1 MNRAI
6 RVLIVED
13 SEDDAKLAIRMLRA
27 GGFDAS
33 YRRVQDVEVLRD
45 SLETERW
52 DAVLSDF
59 RLPGFSGVDALRV
72 FRQTQ
77 LDIPFIFCSGTIGEE
92 TAVEAMKAGASDY
105 VMKGNLA
112 RLAPVLERELAQAAI
127 RAEHRQGQIDLEV
140 SRDRYMDLYD
150 FAPVG
155 YLTLS
160 SEGLIDQLNLTGAG
174 LLGGRRE
181 QFTGHRF
188 SAFVRPAD
196 VDRWHHHFLLA
207 LHHSGRQR
215 LEIMLVKA
223 DGTTFHAQ
231 LDCTRV
237 VDQRASAMVRVAVID
252 ISDRKEVEA
261 ELRRSETRLR
271 EMQKMESL
279 GTLAGGIAHDFNN
292 ILGVILG
299 NVTLA
304 RDEIGKSHPAQT
316 SLGEIFRASLRARNL
331 VRQILAFSRREPQ
344 QLLTQALQPVIE
356 ETHKLLRATLP
367 ASAHLSVVMT
377 PQPLH
382 VHADANQV
390 QQVLMNLC
398 TNAWHAL
405 QQGTGRISIGLD
417 AVHLDEA
424 AAHRVGGLPGGRYA
438 RLWVSDTGTGMNEA
452 TRQRIFEPFFT
463 TKPVGQGTGLGL
475 SVVHGIVAAHHGGIA
490 VESEPG
496 RGSTFHLYFPLVD
509 VAMAAALQSTVAG
522 PPATAAV
529 DAVARAVGGGG
540 EHVLYVDD
548 DETMLVMVQ
557 RLLERAGYR
566 VSCFQSAKE
575 ALAEVRSH
583 PGAYDF
589 VLTDFNMPELSG
601 LEVAQA
607 LQRIRPDLPVVM
619 SSGYVTEDLLSQ
631 AQLAGVRG
639 LLEKQ
644 NTFQE
649 LCGLVERVLAET
661 RGARKS

>member
-1 MNRAI
+1 VNRAI

-13 SEDDAKLAIRMLRA
+13 SEDDARLAVRMLRA

-45 SLETERW
+45 SLATERW

-72 FRQTQ
+72 FRQAQ

-127 RAEHRQGQIDLEV
+127 RAEHRQGQIELEL

-160 SEGLIDQLNLTGAG
+160 SEGLIEQLNLTGAG

-181 QFTGHRF
+181 QFTSHRF

-196 VDRWHHHFLLA
+196 VDRWHHHFVLA

-215 LEIMLVKA
+215 LELMLVKA
-223 DGTTFHAQ
+223 DGSSFHAQ
-231 LDCTRV
+231 LDCMRV
-237 VDQRASAMVRVAVID
+237 VDERSAAMVRVAIID

-261 ELRRSETRLR
+261 ELRRSEAQLR

-304 RDEIGKSHPAQT
+304 REEIGKNHPSQV

-344 QLLTQALQPVIE
+344 QLLTQPLQPVIE

-367 ASAHLSVVMT
+367 ASVHLSVTVA

-405 QQGTGRISIGLD
+405 QQGSGRISIGLD
-417 AVHLDEA
+417 SVQLDEA

-438 RLWVSDTGTGMNEA
+438 RLWVGDTGTGMDEA

-490 VESEPG
+490 VESTPG

-509 VAMAAALQSTVAG
+509 GAA
-522 PPATAAV
+522 ATAAQGSAAGPTAAAA
-529 DAVARAVGGGG
+529 DAAARAAGGSG

-566 VSCFQSAKE
+566 VSTFPSAKA
-575 ALAEVRSH
+575 ALADVRSH
-583 PGAYDF
+583 PQAYDF

-619 SSGYVTEDLLSQ
+619 SSGYITEELLSQ

-649 LCGLVERVLAET
+649 LCDLVERVLAET
-661 RGARKS
+661 RSGPKS